1 MNDKRQNDMAMKTNS
16 NTYTI
21 IYSSV
26 MVIVVAFLLAFVYQ
40 ALKPMQDANVALD
53 LKKQILYSLNLRD
66 LDNAQAERTYNE
78 VVKREEQVDG
88 NTLYVCEVDG
98 KPKYVLPLKGMGLW
112 GGISGF
118 IAVNDDR
125 QTVYG
130 AYFNHE
136 SETAGLGA
144 EIKDNRSWQEKFRG
158 KHLFKKGSA
167 DVALAVKKKVDDP
180 DTQVDA
186 VTGATLTSNGV
197 SDMLREGIEKYRP
210 FLEKK

>member
-16 NTYTI
+16 NTYTL

-98 KPKYVLPLKGMGLW
+98 RPKYVIPLKGMGLW

-144 EIKDNRSWQEKFRG
+144 EIKDNRAWQEKFRG

>member
-78 VVKREEQVDG
+78 VVKHEEQVDG

-98 KPKYVLPLKGMGLW
+98 KPKYVIPLKGMGLW

-144 EIKDNRSWQEKFRG
+144 EIKDNRAWQEKFRG

>member
-16 NTYTI
+16 NTYTL

-98 KPKYVLPLKGMGLW
+98 KPKYVIPLKGMGLW

-144 EIKDNRSWQEKFRG
+144 EIKDNRAWQEKFRG

>member
-144 EIKDNRSWQEKFRG
+144 EIKDNRAWQEKFRG